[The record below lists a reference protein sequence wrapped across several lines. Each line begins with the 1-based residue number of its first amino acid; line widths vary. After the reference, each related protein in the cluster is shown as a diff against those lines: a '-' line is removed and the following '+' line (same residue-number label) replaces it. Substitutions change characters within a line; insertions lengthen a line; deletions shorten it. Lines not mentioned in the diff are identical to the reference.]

1 MTKKFKEY
9 LESWTGE
16 ANKLEGK
23 KPGWGDLADKL
34 RSKKAK
40 VSTDPK
46 TQLPKTVIDHKDEH
60 PAAMPEKH
68 PKVPKAVVKEAYT
81 KKQKLTHIQV
91 RPNSKT
97 HPDNLGRVGEFG
109 DKLDLSKDE
118 DYKKAIDAAH
128 SYGKSKYGEG
138 KYDISHVDNSKG
150 NSYYIRSGS
159 VAKVR
164 REMNEETKDPYSL
177 GYGHQKRES
186 TKQTHPSNPFEEGS
200 EQHDRWNANYEKG
213 KNAQRRDSADT
224 SAWHSGL
231 KIREETELDE
241 AKTVV
246 GSKSFDNGDRYEMHV
261 HAKGEK
267 HEWASIIKTHQK
279 GESLKNEHGGY
290 TPYRTG
296 KTDYI
301 NKHFKNLKEDTS
313 NARKTLSDYIKKQ
326 QESNKPLPSI
336 PSPAERRKQLGL
348 PDPLKKEELEI
359 LRSGL
364 DEAFTVS
371 AFKSTPSETSET
383 IKQKIKAAGGKIIHH
398 ARAIVDHPVFGHREN
413 HTIYTSENGK
423 KRVHY
428 ITNVNDTE
436 QDVKYKK
443 IGAVSTHQV
452 RSAGKYDKP
461 KNPNGGI
468 LNEEN
473 DAYTLGYGH
482 FHRDLYKK
490 PHPLNPH
497 KQGTNDHKKW
507 QNEYDLGKRD
517 RRDEMSEEIN
527 TDERLPIGF
536 KFKHDKPK
544 EDENDKRLPIGT
556 KTGDLKNKE
565 IMRKGLDE
573 HFIRYDDY
581 SINWLDD
588 NNENVKK
595 IKSGQLVRATAHTKS
610 AKIMGYTTPETLKR
624 GKTSSGNK
632 LTAGHNDSNPIKEE
646 TLSESKMSQL
656 YTDIGGHLDKHLDK
670 YKKRTMDADTLGMHC
685 IKAHKAIA
693 KKHNLEHK
701 HAVKFVNDYVEGRLL
716 DHE

>member
-97 HPDNLGRVGEFG
+97 HPDNLGRIGEFG

-213 KNAQRRDSADT
+213 KNAQRRDSADA

-231 KIREETELDE
+231 KIREETKTDE
-241 AKTVV
+241 ATLRNE
-246 GSKSFDNGDRYEMHV
+246 SKELVD
-261 HAKGEK
+261 K
-267 HEWASIIKTHQK
+267 HTKW
-279 GESLKNEHGGY
+279 LKKSREAE
-290 TPYRTG
+290 
-296 KTDYI
+296 
-301 NKHFKNLKEDTS
+301 FKNMSDRAWEQVYNEQPGILTKIAARLQGTKLDRNGKAIKENNDAS
-313 NARKTLSDYIKKQ
+313 SARKTLSDFLK
-326 QESNKPLPSI
+326 NKDSKAKPFPNI

>member
-68 PKVPKAVVKEAYT
+68 PKVPKAVVKE
-81 KKQKLTHIQV
+81 
-91 RPNSKT
+91 
-97 HPDNLGRVGEFG
+97 
-109 DKLDLSKDE
+109 
-118 DYKKAIDAAH
+118 
-128 SYGKSKYGEG
+128 
-138 KYDISHVDNSKG
+138 
-150 NSYYIRSGS
+150 
-159 VAKVR
+159 
-164 REMNEETKDPYSL
+164 
-177 GYGHQKRES
+177 
-186 TKQTHPSNPFEEGS
+186 
-200 EQHDRWNANYEKG
+200 
-213 KNAQRRDSADT
+213 
-224 SAWHSGL
+224 
-231 KIREETELDE
+231 ETELAE

-290 TPYRTG
+290 TPYKTG

-301 NKHFKNLKEDTS
+301 NRHFKNLKEDTS
-313 NARKTLSDYIKKQ
+313 KARQTLSDYIKKQ

-507 QNEYDLGKRD
+507 QDEYDLGKRD
-517 RRDEMSEEIN
+517 RRDEMREEIN
-527 TDERLPIGF
+527 TDKLVKEGLEESTSFVVDSKTKQKIGEINKHKHGYSILHYKSDDGWRMYDGHSNEAKLDALAAMHELHNEHSKTQVPNGRFKIQEEIDTDERLPIGF

-544 EDENDKRLPIGT
+544 DKGDERLPIGT
-556 KTGDLKNKE
+556 KTSDLKNKE

-573 HFIRYDDY
+573 STPNYTEHEEINSTSGNYLGSILRHDNGSYGFYHHRKSYMEFGHTNRDSAFRAFKEYHGVRKTNENFIRYDDH

-656 YTDIGGHLDKHLDK
+656 YTDIGDHLDKHIDK
-670 YKKRTMDADTLGMHC
+670 YKNRTMDADTLGMHC